1 MSSERQFLT
10 SVTML
15 HCGADLADGKEAQT
29 FTMVYYTFKGRHFSD
44 AFMGHLTPEQL
55 EEKTVRF
62 LKDAAQCKH
71 DIEVLPPSAAPR
83 HLPTLREVAATNKL
97 YRDQTAAIKRVLTK
111 VRTAAIGVLTR
122 SPAAPQQPDT
132 KLAAEI
138 DRLTL
143 ETMVGKVS

>member
-15 HCGADLADGKEAQT
+15 HCGADFPDGPKQQP
-29 FTMVYYTFKGRHFSD
+29 FTNIYYTFKGRHFSD
-44 AFMGHLTPEQL
+44 SFMGHLSDAHL
-55 EEKTVRF
+55 EEKVEGF
-62 LKDAAQCKH
+62 LRDAAKCKH
-71 DIEVLPPSAAPR
+71 DIEVLPPSSHPR
-83 HLPTLREVAATNKL
+83 HLPTLREAAATNKL

-122 SPAAPQQPDT
+122 QQGAPAQPDT
-132 KLAAEI
+132 TLAAEI

-143 ETMVGKVS
+143 ETLVGKVS